1 MASPCQACSRPA
13 RSRPYTRSMGRGSA
27 IVLLAILGAGAFL
40 AGLELMITAVALPS
54 IVVDLADWSKL
65 RTASW
70 IVNGYLLASI
80 VTMPLAGKVADRW
93 GVRRPFL
100 AALVVFGLGSV
111 LAGRAQSLDELIA
124 ARVIQA
130 IGGGTLVP
138 VATAAAAHL
147 FDGPA

>member
-1 MASPCQACSRPA
+1 
-13 RSRPYTRSMGRGSA
+13 MGRGA
-27 IVLLAILGAGAFL
+27 AWVLLAVLGAGAFL
-40 AGLELMITAVALPS
+40 AGLELMVTAVALPS
-54 IVVDLADWSKL
+54 IVLDLADWSAL

-100 AALVVFGLGSV
+100 WAIVLFTLGSA

-124 ARVIQA
+124 ARIIQA
-130 IGGGTLVP
+130 IGGGTLIP

-147 FDGPA
+147 FEGPARPRALGVIGGLTF